1 MRVRA
6 PASETGLPRA
16 RLKVQ
21 TDGVLGS
28 LLPCVELDDGIVAA
42 LRARIVAGSR
52 RPAGGLR
59 MGSVFDFGD
68 RSSGMYV
75 YADIRN

>member
-1 MRVRA
+1 MLSCGPRRVSRDYQGRGLRSERM
-6 PASETGLPRA
+6 ASLA
-16 RLKVQ
+16 VW
-21 TDGVLGS
+21 
-28 LLPCVELDDGIVAA
+28 PCVELDDGIVAA